1 MSLGVVSIPSF
12 ESWLALHNDAKL
24 NWHFLT
30 VSLEKR
36 DFFCKQHPN
45 MDIFYAIEKY
55 FHHDKNS
62 RSLPQNKTPV
72 GSDQLAKFCC
82 FAQKYVLIV

>member
-1 MSLGVVSIPSF
+1 MSLGVVSIPYF

-36 DFFCKQHPN
+36 DFFCKQHQTWTYFMPLES
-45 MDIFYAIEKY
+45 IFAMIRIRDRYLKIRL
-55 FHHDKNS
+55 H
-62 RSLPQNKTPV
+62 
-72 GSDQLAKFCC
+72 LAR
-82 FAQKYVLIV
+82 IN